1 MKFGSIIWSLTT
13 TFECTNHHACS
24 NMGTI
29 ADWYLKSKN
38 QFLACYQ
45 VRSQSHDSYFW
56 HSPAT
61 YHYHSLWLRC
71 MKHKFFPCLLGESS
85 MYYVQL
91 SFTFRSFLLK
101 VSSFGIVIHR
111 QQLIA
116 VSNSLHGLKCSCCV
130 PTVKNS
136 CYLPF
141 FSRIE
146 SWFQNVWQNS
156 RKQSGGESTEL

>member
-1 MKFGSIIWSLTT
+1 
-13 TFECTNHHACS
+13 
-24 NMGTI
+24 MGTI

-61 YHYHSLWLRC
+61 YHSLWLRC

-116 VSNSLHGLKCSCCV
+116 VSNSLHGLKCSHRV

-141 FSRIE
+141 FKNRIMISE
-146 SWFQNVWQNS
+146 
-156 RKQSGGESTEL
+156 RLTEFTKTEWWRIDRIVIPDHILPRDGQRNQP

>member
-1 MKFGSIIWSLTT
+1 MKFGSIIWSLKLHLNAQTT
-13 TFECTNHHACS
+13 MLVPIWEQSQIDIWNRKINFK
-24 NMGTI
+24 
-29 ADWYLKSKN
+29 L
-38 QFLACYQ
+38 LACYQ

-116 VSNSLHGLKCSCCV
+116 VSNSLHGLKCSYRA

-136 CYLPF
+136 CYVLASF
-141 FSRIE
+141 
-146 SWFQNVWQNS
+146 
-156 RKQSGGESTEL
+156 